1 MLLLLLRLLLLLL
14 IIIVIVL
21 IVIVRIVILQR
32 PHPVRWAHPEIVQAH
47 AHVTG
52 QGAGGP
58 CQTRQGVAHEDARA
72 RGTRR

>member
-1 MLLLLLRLLLLLL
+1 MLLLLLLLLLLL
-14 IIIVIVL
+14 FIIVL
-21 IVIVRIVILQR
+21 IVVVRIVILQR

-52 QGAGGP
+52 RGAGGP